1 MIVIL
6 MQDDNTEFCC
16 LGSFFFEVP
25 CHQYELPTFKAPAEN
40 GAVGMDL
47 GDAAT
52 VCVLGQ
58 GQVSP

>member
-1 MIVIL
+1 ML
-6 MQDDNTEFCC
+6 MLDHNTEFCC
-16 LGSFFFEVP
+16 LGSLCSLVP
-25 CHQYELPTFKAPAEN
+25 CLQYVLPTSKAPAEN
-40 GAVGMDL
+40 GAVGMEL